1 MKTPLGT
8 EVELGHTV
16 LIGTSS
22 PLKGHSTSL
31 FLALVYCG
39 HGRPSQ
45 VLLSSCYLLIRL
57 LMVAYYAY
65 FQSIG
70 LEAYFCGAL

>member
-1 MKTPLGT
+1 
-8 EVELGHTV
+8 V
-16 LIGTSS
+16 LIGTQLPTKGAQHP
-22 PLKGHSTSL
+22 PL
-31 FLALVYCG
+31 LAHVYCG

-45 VLLSSCYLLIRL
+45 LLLSSCYLLIRL

-70 LEAYFCGAL
+70 LEAYFCGALWRVGF